1 MVQESHIRNWY
12 IIQGM
17 LSVKKT
23 IVVLESDYRNYNVE
37 FTSKTFKALGF
48 RKNTY
53 ISLTHIHNQNLPDK
67 I

>member
-1 MVQESHIRNWY
+1 
-12 IIQGM
+12 M

-53 ISLTHIHNQNLPDK
+53 ISLTPIHNQNLPDN